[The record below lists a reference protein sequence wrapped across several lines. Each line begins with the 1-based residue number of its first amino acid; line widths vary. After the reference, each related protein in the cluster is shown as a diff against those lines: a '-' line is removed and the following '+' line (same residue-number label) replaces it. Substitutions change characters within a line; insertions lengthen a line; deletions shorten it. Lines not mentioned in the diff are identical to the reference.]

1 MDKGTDSSTYNEGR
15 FHRLM
20 LFLGLVVVAMLY
32 SVSDAIIFEECRARL
47 RQSPL
52 TIELSLSTPRPP
64 GPAALE
70 CFEPS

>member
-1 MDKGTDSSTYNEGR
+1 MDKGTDSSTYNERR

-52 TIELSLSTPRPP
+52 TIELSLSTPP
-64 GPAALE
+64 GPATLE